1 MRPDDHIRV
10 LHMIEAIQTAM
21 EFVSGRQAADLET
34 DRMLKSGDAQINCQ
48 NPQKGYPR
56 TRPLVAFLIGW

>member
-21 EFVSGRQAADLET
+21 EFVSGRKAADLYT
-34 DRMLKSGDAQINCQ
+34 DRMLLFALVPAIEVVLTSQTIFADAHD
-48 NPQKGYPR
+48 
-56 TRPLVAFLIGW
+56 LIT